1 MFEFGFVL
9 IDTTSGRD
17 TESESAVA
25 SLYLER
31 DKYRNTSLFAM
42 VCVYKL
48 RFDQGDK
55 KAKILKM

>member
-1 MFEFGFVL
+1 MGVFEVGFVL

-31 DKYRNTSLFAM
+31 DKYINTSLFVM
-42 VCVYKL
+42 VCV
-48 RFDQGDK
+48 
-55 KAKILKM
+55 